1 MAQVTHSPSPT
12 KGEQA
17 MSTNLFEQISVN
29 MQTGAV
35 SYPQLPGFELD
46 MERVYRS
53 AARFAQFCP
62 SDEMAVRHAIHEQ
75 LSAHY
80 GAMTL
85 ATKL

>member
-1 MAQVTHSPSPT
+1 VLT
-12 KGEQA
+12 KGGTA

-29 MQTGAV
+29 MQTGAIC
-35 SYPQLPGFELD
+35 YPQLPGFELD

-62 SDEMAVRHAIHEQ
+62 STEMAVRHAVHEQ

-85 ATKL
+85 TRTL